1 MTNSLVN
8 QYLTRVSHF
17 AGEYVMLIYLR
28 EGAENI
34 DGYSEIMLPCIAYN
48 YSMKCAWP
56 EALEGKLIASI
67 GKKSN
72 HFCAEIFQKH

>member
-1 MTNSLVN
+1 MTNNIVN

-34 DGYSEIMLPCIAYN
+34 DGHSGMMLQ
-48 YSMKCAWP
+48 S
-56 EALEGKLIASI
+56 IAS
-67 GKKSN
+67 GGCGTSEFRMPGVN
-72 HFCAEIFQKH
+72 HAIFHK

>member
-34 DGYSEIMLPCIAYN
+34 DGHSGMMLQ
-48 YSMKCAWP
+48 
-56 EALEGKLIASI
+56 SI
-67 GKKSN
+67 GCWTSGGTVGLKSQL
-72 HFCAEIFQKH
+72 HFTDI

>member
-17 AGEYVMLIYLR
+17 AGEYVMLIYSR

-34 DGYSEIMLPCIAYN
+34 DGHSGMMLQ
-48 YSMKCAWP
+48 
-56 EALEGKLIASI
+56 SI
-67 GKKSN
+67 LLLL
-72 HFCAEIFQKH
+72 